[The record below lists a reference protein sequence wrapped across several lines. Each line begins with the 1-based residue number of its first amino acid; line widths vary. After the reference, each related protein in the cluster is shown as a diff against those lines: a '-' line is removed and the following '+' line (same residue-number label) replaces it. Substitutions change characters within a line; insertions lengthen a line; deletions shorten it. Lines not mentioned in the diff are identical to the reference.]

1 MKKTCLKEFGRYA
14 SLNVLGM
21 IGLSCYILAD
31 TFFVARGLGSSGLAA
46 LNIAIPV
53 FSLIHGTGLML
64 GIGGATG
71 YSINTSQGN
80 QNKGD
85 RFFSHTV
92 ILGSVFSALYM
103 VIGFLFSDQ
112 ISFVLGAEGDTFE
125 MCRTYLRVL
134 LLFSPFFIFNNI
146 FISFVRNDG
155 YPQRAMTAMLCGSFA
170 NIIMDYIF
178 IFPFQMGIAGAVLA
192 TGFSPVISLIIMSP
206 LALKKRIRFHF
217 VKVKM
222 SIKMCL
228 NIFGSGIPSLITELS
243 SGIVIMIFNIIIL
256 GIEGND
262 GVAAYGV
269 VANISLVVIAIYTG
283 ISQGV
288 QPLFSRYYGLGNNET
303 VKRLL
308 KYSVTSVAVISFI
321 VYSVIFVC
329 SDFIAGIFNSEGNQ
343 TLQAIAVS
351 GLKLYFLGC
360 VFAGINIVL
369 SVYFTSTNDPKPAW
383 VISLMRGFFVI
394 IPLAFIMSA
403 IWGMKGLWLVFPA
416 AELIVCVVGVMI
428 KKLYKSGK

>member
-1 MKKTCLKEFGRYA
+1 MKKACLKEFGRYA

-71 YSINTSQGN
+71 YSISKSQGN

-92 ILGSVFSALYM
+92 ILGSLFAVLYM
-103 VIGFLFSDQ
+103 VIGFLFSGQ
-112 ISFVLGAEGDTFE
+112 ISFVLGADGDTFE

-178 IFPFQMGIAGAVLA
+178 IFPFKMGIAGAVLA
-192 TGFSPVISLIIMSP
+192 TGVSPVISLIIIFP
-206 LALKKRIRFHF
+206 LALKKKIRFHL
-217 VKVKM
+217 VKIKM
-222 SIKMCL
+222 SAKMCL
-228 NIFGSGIPSLITELS
+228 NILGSGIPSLITELS

-343 TLQAIAVS
+343 TLQAIAVL

-369 SVYFTSTNDPKPAW
+369 SVYFTSINDPKPAW

>member
-71 YSINTSQGN
+71 YSISTSQGN

-85 RFFSHTV
+85 RFFSHTI
-92 ILGSVFSALYM
+92 ILGSVFAALYM

-112 ISFVLGAEGDTFE
+112 ISFVLGADGDTFE

-146 FISFVRNDG
+146 LISFVRNDG

-178 IFPFQMGIAGAVLA
+178 IFPFKMGIAGAVLA

-206 LALKKRIRFHF
+206 LALKKRIRFHL

-269 VANISLVVIAIYTG
+269 VANISLVIIAIYTG
-283 ISQGV
+283 ISQGI
-288 QPLFSRYYGLGNNET
+288 QPLFSRYYGLGNYET

-308 KYSVTSVAVISFI
+308 KYSVISVTGISFI
-321 VYSVIFVC
+321 VYSVIFAC

-343 TLQAIAVS
+343 ILQTIAVS

-416 AELIVCVVGVMI
+416 TEMIVCIVGVMI
-428 KKLYKSGK
+428 KKLYKRRK

>member
-71 YSINTSQGN
+71 YSISTSQGN

-92 ILGSVFSALYM
+92 ILGSVFAVLYM

-112 ISFVLGAEGDTFE
+112 ISFVLGADGDTFE

-178 IFPFQMGIAGAVLA
+178 IFPFKMGIAGAVLA

-206 LALKKRIRFHF
+206 LALKKRIRFHL

-288 QPLFSRYYGLGNNET
+288 QPLFSRYYGLGNYET

-308 KYSVTSVAVISFI
+308 KYSVISVTVISFI
-321 VYSVIFVC
+321 VYSVIFAC

-343 TLQAIAVS
+343 TLQTIAVS

-416 AELIVCVVGVMI
+416 AEMIVCIVGVMI
-428 KKLYKSGK
+428 KKLYKSRK

>member
-71 YSINTSQGN
+71 YSISTSQGN

-92 ILGSVFSALYM
+92 ILGSVFAALYM

-112 ISFVLGAEGDTFE
+112 ISLVLGADGDTFE

-146 FISFVRNDG
+146 LISFVRNDG

-178 IFPFQMGIAGAVLA
+178 IFPFKMGIAGAVLA

-206 LALKKRIRFHF
+206 LALKKRIRFHL

-288 QPLFSRYYGLGNNET
+288 QPLFSRYYGLGNYET

-308 KYSVTSVAVISFI
+308 KYSVISVTGISFI
-321 VYSVIFVC
+321 VYSVIFAC

-343 TLQAIAVS
+343 TLQTIAVS

-369 SVYFTSTNDPKPAW
+369 SVYVTSTNDPKPAW

-416 AELIVCVVGVMI
+416 AEMIVCIVGVMI
-428 KKLYKSGK
+428 KKLNKRGK

>member
-71 YSINTSQGN
+71 YSISTSQGS

-85 RFFSHTV
+85 RFFSHTI
-92 ILGSVFSALYM
+92 ILGSVFAALYM

-112 ISFVLGAEGDTFE
+112 ISFVLGADGDTFE

-146 FISFVRNDG
+146 LISFVRNDG

-178 IFPFQMGIAGAVLA
+178 IFPFKMGIAGAVLA

-206 LALKKRIRFHF
+206 LALKKRIRFHL

-288 QPLFSRYYGLGNNET
+288 QPLFSRYYGLGNYET

-308 KYSVTSVAVISFI
+308 KYSVISVTGISFI
-321 VYSVIFVC
+321 VYSVIFAC

-343 TLQAIAVS
+343 TLQTIAVS

-416 AELIVCVVGVMI
+416 AELIVCIVGVMI
-428 KKLYKSGK
+428 KKLNKRGK

>member
-71 YSINTSQGN
+71 YSISTSQGN

-92 ILGSVFSALYM
+92 ILGSVFAVLYM

-112 ISFVLGAEGDTFE
+112 ISFVLGADGDTFE

-178 IFPFQMGIAGAVLA
+178 IFPFKMGIAGAVLA

-206 LALKKRIRFHF
+206 LALKKRIRFHL

-288 QPLFSRYYGLGNNET
+288 QPLFSRYYGLGNYET

-308 KYSVTSVAVISFI
+308 KYSVISVTGISFI
-321 VYSVIFVC
+321 VYSVIFAC

-343 TLQAIAVS
+343 TLQTIAVS

-416 AELIVCVVGVMI
+416 AELIVCIVGVMI
-428 KKLYKSGK
+428 KKLYKSRK

>member
-71 YSINTSQGN
+71 YSISTSQGN

-92 ILGSVFSALYM
+92 ILGSVFAALYM

-112 ISFVLGAEGDTFE
+112 ISFVLGADGDTFE

-178 IFPFQMGIAGAVLA
+178 IFPFKMGIAGAVLA

-206 LALKKRIRFHF
+206 LALKKRIRFHL

-288 QPLFSRYYGLGNNET
+288 QPLFSRYYGLGNYET

-308 KYSVTSVAVISFI
+308 KYSVISVTGISFI
-321 VYSVIFVC
+321 VYSVIFAC

-343 TLQAIAVS
+343 TLQTIAVS

-416 AELIVCVVGVMI
+416 AELIVCIVGVMI
-428 KKLYKSGK
+428 KKLNKRGK

>member
-71 YSINTSQGN
+71 YSISTSQGN

-92 ILGSVFSALYM
+92 ILGSLFAALYM
-103 VIGFLFSDQ
+103 IIGFLFSDQ
-112 ISFVLGAEGDTFE
+112 ISFVLGADGDTFE

-146 FISFVRNDG
+146 LISFVRNDG

-178 IFPFQMGIAGAVLA
+178 IFPFKMGIAGAVLA

-206 LALKKRIRFHF
+206 LALKKRIRFHL

-288 QPLFSRYYGLGNNET
+288 QPLFSRYYGLGNYET

-308 KYSVTSVAVISFI
+308 KYSVISVTGISFI
-321 VYSVIFVC
+321 VYSVIFAC

-343 TLQAIAVS
+343 TLQTIAVS

-416 AELIVCVVGVMI
+416 AEMIVCIVGVMI
-428 KKLYKSGK
+428 KKLYKSRK